1 MILSVV
7 EEPTEPH
14 CTDVTRLMKG
24 LPNRVG
30 LLIWWNFGFSYVRFA
45 VSFRETN
52 IPYFRVYMQQLEDL
66 CVHTIRTLSMD
77 AVQKANSGHPGMPM
91 GMADAAFVLF
101 TRHLKFNPA
110 NPHWFDRDRFILSA
124 GHGSMLLYSLL
135 HLTGYDV
142 TMDDLKSFRQWGSI
156 TPGHPEVGHTPGIET
171 TTGPLGQGFANGVGF
186 AIAEAH
192 LAAVYN
198 TPEHQVVDHYTYA
211 IVSDGDL
218 MEGVSHEA
226 ASLAGHMKLG
236 KLVYLYDDNRISI
249 DGSTDLAFTE
259 DVLKRFESYGWHVQR
274 VDGHNRDAVDRAII
288 EAKSVTDRP
297 SLISCRT
304 HIGYGSPNK
313 QDSASS
319 HGSPLGDEEIRKTK
333 MNYGWD
339 PDSKFFIP
347 DEVRKWYS
355 SFLGR
360 GLQLESDWNTLISD
374 FERVQPSKSK
384 EFRRVQSGV
393 LPDNWLEQV
402 PVFSADSK
410 GMATRKASGMVIN
423 ALASKITNMLG
434 GSADLAGSN
443 NTWIDGAPVFQS
455 DSYAGRNFHFGV
467 REHAMGSALNGMALH
482 GGMIPYGGT
491 FLVFSDYCRPAI
503 RIAALSKIP
512 SIFIFTHDSIG
523 LGEDGPTHQPVEHLA
538 ALRAMHNCHLWRPCD
553 ANETAA
559 AWVAALERND
569 GPSLLVLTRQNLPVL
584 EETAYHS
591 DVLRGGYIVSKEEGE
606 EPEAILLSTGS
617 EVHIAIE
624 AQKMLWDRGVDT
636 RVVSLPCIDVF
647 RYQDDGY
654 KDTILPK
661 GVKNRVAIEAAA
673 PYGWH
678 EWVGDQGNIIAIHGY
693 GASAPY
699 ETIYEEYGLTASAVV
714 NAVLQQ

>member
-1 MILSVV
+1 M
-7 EEPTEPH
+7 H
-14 CTDVTRLMKG
+14 
-24 LPNRVG
+24 
-30 LLIWWNFGFSYVRFA
+30 
-45 VSFRETN
+45 
-52 IPYFRVYMQQLEDL
+52 QLEDL

-135 HLTGYDV
+135 HLTGYDIS
-142 TMDDLKSFRQWGSI
+142 MDDLKAFRQWGSI

-192 LAAVYN
+192 LASVYN
-198 TPEHQVVDHYTYA
+198 TPEHAVVDHFTYA

-226 ASLAGHMKLG
+226 ASMAGHMKLG
-236 KLVYLYDDNRISI
+236 NLIYLYDDNKISI

-259 DVLKRFESYGWHVQR
+259 DVLKRFEAYGWHVQR

-288 EAKSVTDRP
+288 EAKSATDRP

-304 HIGYGSPNK
+304 HIGYGSPSK

-339 PDSKFFIP
+339 PEAKFLVP
-347 DEVRKWYS
+347 DEVKTWYS
-355 SFLGR
+355 KFQQLGAE
-360 GLQLESDWNTLISD
+360 LEANWNRLVEEY
-374 FERVQPSKSK
+374 ERIQPNKSQ
-384 EFRRVQSGV
+384 EFRRIQSGV
-393 LPDNWLEQV
+393 LPDNWLDHV
-402 PVFSADSK
+402 PVYAADPK
-410 GMATRKASGMVIN
+410 GMATRKASGLVLN
-423 ALASKITNMLG
+423 ALASKISNLLG

-455 DSYAGRNFHFGV
+455 GTYAGRNFHFGV

-482 GGMIPYGGT
+482 GGVIPYGGT

-538 ALRAMHNCHLWRPCD
+538 ALRAMHNCHVWRPCD

-559 AWVAALERND
+559 AWVAALERTN
-569 GPSLLVLTRQNLPVL
+569 GPSLLVLTRQNLPIL
-584 EETAYHS
+584 EGSSAHS
-591 DVLRGGYIVSKEEGE
+591 EVLRGGYIISRERGDK
-606 EPEAILLSTGS
+606 PQAIILSTGS
-617 EVHIAIE
+617 ELHIGLE
-624 AQKMLWDRGVDT
+624 AQKLLWEQGTDA
-636 RVVSLPCIDVF
+636 RVVSLPCIEVF
-647 RYQDDGY
+647 RNQDEDY
-654 KDTILPK
+654 KNMILPT

-678 EWVGDQGNIIAIHGY
+678 EWVGDQGKIIAIHGY
-693 GASAPY
+693 GASAPF
-699 ETIYEEYGLTASAVV
+699 ETIYEEYGLTATAVA
-714 NAVLQQ
+714 NAVKLG